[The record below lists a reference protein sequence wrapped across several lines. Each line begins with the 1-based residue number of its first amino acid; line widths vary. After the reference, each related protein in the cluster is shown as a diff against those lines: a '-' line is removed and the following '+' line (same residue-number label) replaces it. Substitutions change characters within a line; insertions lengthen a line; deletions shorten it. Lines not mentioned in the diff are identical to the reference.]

1 MSIDTNTGNF
11 GGLFDDNI
19 TEAVVQKKVV
29 SYARSLGFGAEK
41 FSSPAKRSVP
51 DYLFTA
57 GIFHFFIEFKAPG
70 KEATEAQAK
79 DHNKRRDRGELV
91 FVCDDIEEGKLLV
104 RKMRRYYSD
113 NFKHYT
119 EI

>member
-11 GGLFDDNI
+11 GGLFDDKI
-19 TEAVVQKKVV
+19 TEAVVQTKVV
-29 SYARSLGFGAEK
+29 TCARGLGFGAEK

-70 KEATEAQAK
+70 KEATDAQSD
-79 DHNKRRDRGELV
+79 DHDKRRDRGELV
-91 FVCDDIEEGKLLV
+91 FVCDDIEAGKRLV
-104 RKMRRYYSD
+104 RKMWRYYSD

>member
-1 MSIDTNTGNF
+1 MSVDTNTGNF
-11 GGLFDDNI
+11 GGLFDDKI
-19 TEAVVQKKVV
+19 TEAVVQTKVV
-29 SYARSLGFGAEK
+29 TCARGLGFGAEK

-70 KEATEAQAK
+70 KEATDAQTE
-79 DHNKRRDRGELV
+79 DHNKRRGRGELV
-91 FVCDDIEEGKLLV
+91 FVCDDIEEGKTIV
-104 RKMRRYYSD
+104 RNMWAYYQRYIEPI
-113 NFKHYT
+113 T